1 MKMPKFKLIELKPIW
16 IAAIGFVLSS
26 YIVAIVEFNSKP
38 FLINVNWSLDNIT
51 VINRFL
57 VTMSYSYISGII
69 LYAITSLLPLYE
81 KKKRYKGLIYGRIK
95 NIYSD
100 SLYNY
105 IIAYYH
111 DKYPS
116 SDIINRYIQGE
127 GKQFT
132 SLFEEVYSTN
142 NTEHSLKLELIES
155 IHKYFKEFSIF
166 YNSYN
171 IYMNTK
177 QVVLINKMISE
188 QYTEKAFKLYKNLP
202 EEESLTKEQLDKYII
217 LVDQLFSS
225 VI

>member
-1 MKMPKFKLIELKPIW
+1 MQFHPHFAQEEDFCSQHLFCKKL
-16 IAAIGFVLSS
+16 
-26 YIVAIVEFNSKP
+26 
-38 FLINVNWSLDNIT
+38 
-51 VINRFL
+51 R
-57 VTMSYSYISGII
+57 
-69 LYAITSLLPLYE
+69 
-81 KKKRYKGLIYGRIK
+81 
-95 NIYSD
+95 
-100 SLYNY
+100 
-105 IIAYYH
+105 H

-225 VI
+225 VN